1 MKKVLL
7 ISTILF
13 SFVLLLSC
21 GEDFIDNPAGNNPP
35 ETSIALFPDS
45 TIAPQPSRLKVAW
58 WGDDS
63 DGLIVGFYYTWD
75 GITWTFTD
83 ENEILFSLQIGA
95 GDTTY
100 AFKVSSADNGG
111 NGIYD
116 NRVFQNGIDFG
127 PEPFIDSNSD
137 SVYNNGEKFFDIGL
151 VDPTPATLDFPL
163 KNTAPTIEWNSLS
176 TIPAISFPVMSFG
189 WNVDDLDGLST
200 ILKINIALNDT
211 TDPNNI
217 VALDG
222 SVRTITLRT
231 KEFNSSNPK
240 MEILIEGIET
250 NIFYEK
256 LPGLKFDDYNKF
268 YVQAVDISGATS
280 QFISLPDTGKTWFVK
295 KPKGEIL
302 IMDDYSTSDGAAAF
316 YDAMMDS
323 LGLTGKYDVYD
334 YLNQKPPYTNVTF
347 LQTLKL
353 FKYVLW
359 YSDNNPS
366 LDLAASSV
374 QTFIDAGGKIA
385 FSMQFPQTVDPVL
398 LQGFLPINTDTIYTR
413 TSLLPNT
420 IISADTADPAY
431 PQLTTIT
438 SLFRI
443 KSFYL
448 NPNGA
453 IPIYYFPN
461 NEMRGFIGFFNN
473 TKSLFFYGLPLSK
486 SNGGSVNVKS
496 LLSKVF
502 FEDFGVTP

>member
-7 ISTILF
+7 ISTVFF
-13 SFVLLLSC
+13 SFVFLLSC
-21 GEDFIDNPAGNNPP
+21 GEDFIDNPTGNNPP

-75 GITWTFTD
+75 GITWSFTD
-83 ENEILFSLQIGA
+83 QNEILFSLQIGA

-116 NRVFQNGIDFG
+116 SRVFQNGIDFG
-127 PEPFIDSNSD
+127 PEPFVDSNND

-151 VDPTPATLDFPL
+151 VDPTPATLNFPL

-176 TIPAISFPVMSFG
+176 TLPAISFPVMSFG

-250 NIFYEK
+250 NIFSEK
-256 LPGLKFDDYNKF
+256 LPGLRFDDYNKF

-280 QFISLPDTGKTWFVK
+280 QFISL
-295 KPKGEIL
+295 I
-302 IMDDYSTSDGAAAF
+302 
-316 YDAMMDS
+316 
-323 LGLTGKYDVYD
+323 
-334 YLNQKPPYTNVTF
+334 
-347 LQTLKL
+347 
-353 FKYVLW
+353 
-359 YSDNNPS
+359 
-366 LDLAASSV
+366 
-374 QTFIDAGGKIA
+374 
-385 FSMQFPQTVDPVL
+385 
-398 LQGFLPINTDTIYTR
+398 
-413 TSLLPNT
+413 
-420 IISADTADPAY
+420 
-431 PQLTTIT
+431 
-438 SLFRI
+438 
-443 KSFYL
+443 
-448 NPNGA
+448 
-453 IPIYYFPN
+453 
-461 NEMRGFIGFFNN
+461 
-473 TKSLFFYGLPLSK
+473 LFFPA
-486 SNGGSVNVKS
+486 NI
-496 LLSKVF
+496 
-502 FEDFGVTP
+502 